1 MLDRKQAV
9 SPPPTS
15 RPSKAR
21 TMAGDGGAS
30 AGHAV
35 QALHGGR
42 VPTASALIALQR
54 AAGNGAVAAAMEEGL
69 DGSMVRQVVA
79 GGGQPLDPAVQ
90 RAMETQLGADLSD
103 VRVHT
108 DAQATQ
114 SALAINAE
122 AYTAGNHVVFQ
133 RQLYQPGT
141 HAGLHMI
148 AHELSHVV
156 QQREGPV
163 SGSPISG
170 GVSVSDPGDR
180 FEQSADRTADFV
192 MRSIDIQGGINAF
205 QDDDVD

>member
-1 MLDRKQAV
+1 MLDRKQAA
-9 SPPPTS
+9 PAPAPKAS
-15 RPSKAR
+15 RTRK
-21 TMAGDGGAS
+21 MAGDGGAA
-30 AGHAV
+30 AGQALR
-35 QALHGGR
+35 ALHGGR
-42 VPTASALIALQR
+42 VPPAFALDALQR
-54 AAGNGAVAAAMEEGL
+54 AAGNAAVASAIEEGL
-69 DGSMVRQVVA
+69 DGSLVRQVVT

-114 SALAINAE
+114 SARAINAD
-122 AYTAGNHVVFQ
+122 AYTAGSHIVFQ

-163 SGSPISG
+163 SGSPIAG
-170 GVSVSDPGDR
+170 GVSVSDPSDQ
-180 FEQSADRTADFV
+180 FEQAADRDANVV
-192 MRSIDIQGGINAF
+192 MRSIDIMGGINAF
-205 QDDDVD
+205 EDEDVD